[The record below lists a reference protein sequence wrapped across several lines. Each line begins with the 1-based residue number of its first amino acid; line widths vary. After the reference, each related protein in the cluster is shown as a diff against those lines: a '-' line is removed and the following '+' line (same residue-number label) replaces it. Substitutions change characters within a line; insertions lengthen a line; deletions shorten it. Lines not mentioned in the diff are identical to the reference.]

1 MGGATIWPVPKAVDL
16 EAHHY
21 PRFWKRNLFFLYGGM
36 FLMAFQ
42 VSRFAHMCRV
52 SILLNRVTDHST
64 LESYQTLKR

>member
-21 PRFWKRNLFFLYGGM
+21 PRFWKRNLFFLYGGL

-42 VSRFAHMCRV
+42 ASRFAHLCRV
-52 SILLNRVTDHST
+52 RTYLLILFFI
-64 LESYQTLKR
+64 YY